1 MRFVIIDN
9 DVSLTMT
16 IFIIISIVLAFIYNS
31 SQMIQLYY
39 YESTRDFN
47 RLYIYLQII
56 NNCIWITYFIEIDKM
71 MILIPIVL
79 NTLCLLYIGYYKS
92 IDLYRRKLENNR
104 NRLLY
109 NYYKINYTENYSEN
123 ETISNNNSN
132 VNNSSNNN
140 SNVNDNNYNNYT
152 ENDTI
157 NNNDYYSDSDSS
169 IISV

>member
-31 SQMIQLYY
+31 SQIIQLYY

-47 RLYIYLQII
+47 RLYIFLQII

-71 MILIPIVL
+71 MILIPILL
-79 NTLCLLYIGYYKS
+79 NTICLIVIGYYKS
-92 IDLYRRKLENNR
+92 LDLYRRKLENNR
-104 NRLLY
+104 NKLLY
-109 NYYKINYTENYSEN
+109 NYHKVNYTENYNDN
-123 ETISNNNSN
+123 EIINNNEII
-132 VNNSSNNN
+132 
-140 SNVNDNNYNNYT
+140 NDNNYTENDSINNNDNYT

-157 NNNDYYSDSDSS
+157 NNNVYYSDSDESTF
-169 IISV
+169 SV